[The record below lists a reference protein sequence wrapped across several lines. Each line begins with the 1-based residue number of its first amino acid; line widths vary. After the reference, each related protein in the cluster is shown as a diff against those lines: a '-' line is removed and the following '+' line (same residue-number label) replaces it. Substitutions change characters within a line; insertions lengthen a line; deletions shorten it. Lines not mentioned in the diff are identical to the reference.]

1 MGSIYKITNTLS
13 GMAYIGKTV
22 HDAEKTRKR
31 NHLSGRGNK
40 PLKDDID
47 KYGEDVFTFEIL
59 HDGIIPEFLD
69 TLEREEIAKHN
80 TMKPYGYNQNRGGGG
95 VCSHSEETRQKMS
108 EALNGK
114 PAWNKGK
121 PHSEEAQQKMSKAH
135 IGKTHS
141 EETRQ
146 KISEVTAGK
155 KNPNYGKSHSEETLR
170 RISEN
175 NAMKRPEVRQKISGE
190 NSPTKRPEVR
200 QKISKALKG
209 KPAWNKGKPHSE
221 EAKQKMSE
229 ALKGNPAWN
238 KGKPHSEETKQ
249 KISRANKGRK
259 HSEETR
265 RKNSKVK
272 LGMSPEALTILIDWL
287 LRAGWS
293 KTKITRE
300 LRKSQNT
307 IRKYAPHVSK

>member
-108 EALNGK
+108 EAL
-114 PAWNKGK
+114 
-121 PHSEEAQQKMSKAH
+121 
-135 IGKTHS
+135 
-141 EETRQ
+141 
-146 KISEVTAGK
+146 
-155 KNPNYGKSHSEETLR
+155 
-170 RISEN
+170 
-175 NAMKRPEVRQKISGE
+175 
-190 NSPTKRPEVR
+190 
-200 QKISKALKG
+200 KG
-209 KPAWNKGKPHSE
+209 KPAWNKGKP
-221 EAKQKMSE
+221 
-229 ALKGNPAWN
+229 
-238 KGKPHSEETKQ
+238 
-249 KISRANKGRK
+249 
-259 HSEETR
+259 
-265 RKNSKVK
+265 
-272 LGMSPEALTILIDWL
+272 
-287 LRAGWS
+287 
-293 KTKITRE
+293 
-300 LRKSQNT
+300 
-307 IRKYAPHVSK
+307 